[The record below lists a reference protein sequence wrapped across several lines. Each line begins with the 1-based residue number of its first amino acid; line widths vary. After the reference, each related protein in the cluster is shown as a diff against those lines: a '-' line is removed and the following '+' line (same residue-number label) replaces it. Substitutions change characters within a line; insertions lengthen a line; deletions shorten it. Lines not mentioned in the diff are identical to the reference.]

1 METPEVT
8 MRLAVFTGQFPSR
21 VSTFFARD
29 MRGLVEAGVSLEI
42 FPLYPS
48 DENLWRYVPD
58 ILNADALPRDRV
70 HHRPLSAAW
79 RARTRSA
86 PGGASRFVAE
96 AFSAG
101 FASMPG
107 GFTSVAKTAYALAK
121 AWTWAGEFANRF
133 DHILAYWGNYAATAA
148 LAFHRLTGSA
158 IPVSMF
164 LHAGTDLYRRPIQL
178 RKKLLSVTNVIT
190 VCEFNRRYVE
200 ELYPDLRE
208 RLSAKFYIHHPGLDF
223 SGIAFTPA
231 KRPGDRLLAVG
242 SLEKPKGFEV
252 LLAALAILR
261 RQRPEITLDLI
272 GDGPQAGA
280 LRRLALREGI
290 ADRVHFRGWLTAD
303 EVQKAMGEATIL
315 VHPSSG
321 LGDAVPTVI
330 KEALAVGTPVV
341 ASSVAG
347 IPELLADGRC
357 GVLVPPRDPRR
368 LAQTVA
374 ELLQSAPRRAELAQA
389 GRAHAEATFDLWRN
403 GQRLADRLLSTTRSA
418 PSQAREGRP
427 PLGRSASESSR

>member
-1 METPEVT
+1 
-8 MRLAVFTGQFPSR
+8 MRLAVFTSQFPSR

-29 MRGLVEAGVSLEI
+29 MRGLLEAGVSLEI

-48 DENLWRYVPD
+48 NENLWRYVPE

-79 RARTRSA
+79 RARTRPA
-86 PGGASRFVAE
+86 PGGVSRFAADVV
-96 AFSAG
+96 SSS

-107 GFTSVAKTAYALAK
+107 GISSMAKTAYALAK
-121 AWTWAGEFANRF
+121 AWTWAGDFANRF
-133 DHILAYWGNYAATAA
+133 DHILAYWGNYAATSA
-148 LAFHRLTGSA
+148 LAVHRLTGSA

-178 RKKLLSVTNVIT
+178 RRKLLSVTNVIT

-208 RLSAKFYIHHPGLDF
+208 RLSGKFYIHHPGLDF
-223 SGIAFTPA
+223 SRIPFAPGD
-231 KRPGDRLLAVG
+231 RPGGRLLAVG
-242 SLEKPKGFEV
+242 SLEKRKGFEV
-252 LLAALAILR
+252 LLKALGILR
-261 RQRPEITLDLI
+261 RQRLEITLDLI
-272 GDGPQAGA
+272 GDGSQAGR

-290 ADRVHFRGWLTAD
+290 ADRVHFRGWLTPD

-330 KEALAVGTPVV
+330 KEALAAGTPVV

-347 IPELLADGRC
+347 IPELLSDGRC
-357 GVLVPPRDPRR
+357 GVLVAPRDPSR
-368 LAQTVA
+368 LAEAVLG
-374 ELLQSAPRRAELAQA
+374 LLQSEARRAELARA
-389 GRAHAEATFDLWRN
+389 GRTHAESTFDLWRN
-403 GQRLADRLLSTTRSA
+403 GRRLADRLVATTPCLLGGMA
-418 PSQAREGRP
+418 PDG
-427 PLGRSASESSR
+427 ASELAR